1 MGKRSSSYKSQVQI
15 LRRRVATEA
24 ALATFAENGC
34 FSTSMQD
41 VAERAGMATGT
52 LYADHASKVELLED
66 AFSEAMAEIRT
77 RLSVGETGGGARRDL
92 TQLTDGLLALLASEA
107 PLAAVLD
114 GRLGCNLHWSGAGGR
129 PAEWLEEEIVSLLER
144 AEAQGQ
150 IRFGINKQLAAQI
163 YFSMFGVRRLMEMLR
178 DGARAG
184 LAEELVSYFFDGLTP
199 A

>member
-92 TQLTDGLLALLASEA
+92 TQLTEWPPGA
-107 PLAAVLD
+107 PRQRGAP
-114 GRLGCNLHWSGAGGR
+114 RSGSGR
-129 PAEWLEEEIVSLLER
+129 PPRLQPSLV
-144 AEAQGQ
+144 G
-150 IRFGINKQLAAQI
+150 
-163 YFSMFGVRRLMEMLR
+163 RRR
-178 DGARAG
+178 PAG
-184 LAEELVSYFFDGLTP
+184 
-199 A
+199 